1 MRSLLSASTTDWPCM
16 GWIAALTGR
25 WGQARNEE
33 VSSRDLRQ
41 LQRRL
46 GYRFRRSQLL
56 IHALKHRSYV
66 YAQQGHGIDSNER
79 LEYLGDAVLDLVV
92 AEFLFR
98 EFDDQ
103 REGHL
108 TQMKSLIVSRG
119 TLADKARRLGL
130 GRFVLL
136 SFEERSAGGHEQPS
150 ILCDTFEAIVGAM
163 YLDGGLQV
171 VIGFAERWVLDDY
184 EDLINHEDYVNF
196 KSKLLERTQRE
207 GTGYPKYFVRAEEGP
222 DHDKVFS
229 VEVSITSEKLG
240 WGRGRS
246 KKEAQQMAARD
257 ALQRLEAL

>member
-1 MRSLLSASTTDWPCM
+1 M
-16 GWIAALTGR
+16 
-25 WGQARNEE
+25 
-33 VSSRDLRQ
+33 SS
-41 LQRRL
+41 
-46 GYRFRRSQLL
+46 
-56 IHALKHRSYV
+56 
-66 YAQQGHGIDSNER
+66 
-79 LEYLGDAVLDLVV
+79 
-92 AEFLFR
+92 
-98 EFDDQ
+98 
-103 REGHL
+103 
-108 TQMKSLIVSRG
+108 
-119 TLADKARRLGL
+119 
-130 GRFVLL
+130 
-136 SFEERSAGGHEQPS
+136 EERSAGGHEQPS

-257 ALQRLEAL
+257 ALQRLGAL